1 MKNIVDT
8 FTRPLVSVI
17 MPAYNVEAY
26 IAQAIDSVLAQTY
39 TEFEFLISDDAS
51 TDRTCDVVKCYA
63 DTRIK
68 LIKQTKNLGY
78 VGNMNT
84 LLQAAQGNYIVIQ
97 DADDYSHET
106 RLAVL
111 VDYLDRYTDVDM
123 LGSSYIKVTD
133 EGQEEFSELMTDRY
147 EIQKSFDEMN
157 DPLPVLNGTLM
168 FRRKIIECGILFRNL
183 NYVNRGQDDDWLFR
197 VSEQFTIT
205 NVASIL
211 YYYRSNSSSMTLNPA
226 GINYKSICAADYV
239 RFLKT
244 KRVSGDGDLL
254 DQGRWM
260 EIELFFEQAKKRL
273 TKNNSAYIE
282 SYIAHKYL
290 SVGDRVNALKWL
302 FKAVI
307 KNTWNAFLWKKIIH
321 VCIHN

>member
-97 DADDYSHET
+97 DADDYSDVSRIEILCQFLNHHSN
-106 RLAVL
+106 VSL
-111 VDYLDRYTDVDM
+111 V
-123 LGSSYIKVTD
+123 GSSYVKFDDI
-133 EGQEEFSELMTDRY
+133 GNEE
-147 EIQKSFDEMN
+147 
-157 DPLPVLNGTLM
+157 
-168 FRRKIIECGILFRNL
+168 
-183 NYVNRGQDDDWLFR
+183 
-197 VSEQFTIT
+197 
-205 NVASIL
+205 
-211 YYYRSNSSSMTLNPA
+211 
-226 GINYKSICAADYV
+226 
-239 RFLKT
+239 
-244 KRVSGDGDLL
+244 
-254 DQGRWM
+254 
-260 EIELFFEQAKKRL
+260 
-273 TKNNSAYIE
+273 
-282 SYIAHKYL
+282 
-290 SVGDRVNALKWL
+290 RVNMPTDVHA
-302 FKAVI
+302 I
-307 KNTWNAFLWKKIIH
+307 KHAFNEMIYPLNELLLLNICYNFVNQIL
-321 VCIHN
+321 N